1 MSAAAQLFL
10 LSLASAPTP
19 SPGGLTGTSS
29 VAITAPSP
37 ARVRVEQRSFDKE
50 GRIFTRAL
58 FAWWSRAD
66 LRLDPGVTGEATYY
80 FSERFGLDLLSVT
93 GFFSSLESTAAE
105 LRRSTG
111 RLPDS
116 QAPILRLMTGARYA
130 FAYGKFLIEGPD
142 LVVHADLG
150 AVARAGV
157 IITDASVNPSADL
170 GLGLQLRLGEH
181 GLVAAEA
188 CWLGGYEERTTT
200 SFAGGLMLSIGVG
213 LRI

>member
-1 MSAAAQLFL
+1 MSAAPLVL
-10 LSLASAPTP
+10 LLGLANVPAVD
-19 SPGGLTGTSS
+19 PGGLTGTSS
-29 VAITAPSP
+29 VAFTAPSP
-37 ARVRVEQRSFDKE
+37 AVVRVEARSFDKQ

-66 LRLDPGVTGEATYY
+66 LRLDPGVTGEASYY
-80 FSERFGLDLLSVT
+80 FTERFGLDLLSVT
-93 GFFSSLESTAAE
+93 GFFSSLDSTAAD

-130 FAYGKFLIEGPD
+130 FAYGKFLIEGLD

-150 AVARAGV
+150 AVARIGV

-188 CWLGGYEERTTT
+188 SWLGGYEKRTTT
-200 SFAGGLMLSIGVG
+200 SFAGGLMLSLGLG